1 MTNAAPKGSLV
12 YIRYY
17 VDFIERET
25 LGWLANEWGGWVYI
39 HHDRSIEVPSSSSGS
54 GKGLLLR
61 SESITEKRLL
71 NKGEQI
77 ETGNTISQHM
87 P

>member
-1 MTNAAPKGSLV
+1 MTNAAPKGSPV

-17 VDFIERET
+17 VGYSERET

-39 HHDRSIEVPSSSSGS
+39 HHVESIEVPSSSSGS

-61 SESITEKRLL
+61 SESIIEKRLL

-77 ETGNTISQHM
+77 ETGNTISQRV